1 MHWFWM
7 LWRMAAS
14 LALTFGGVLF
24 SAPCVFATQPTYTAD
39 PEYLTDTWET
49 EALGDHGRDR

>member
-1 MHWFWM
+1 
-7 LWRMAAS
+7 MAAS